1 MTILLCVDNNFGIKF
16 NKRRQSKDKEV
27 IRKIYE
33 ITKGKRLF
41 IDSFSSD
48 LFEKNK
54 VEICDKFPQ
63 NAIDDD
69 YFFTENPEFCDFSKI
84 DKIILFCWNT
94 VYPSDVK
101 FALPKEFKIVTT
113 CEFKGNSHD
122 KITEVIYEK
131 V

>member
-69 YFFTENPEFCDFSKI
+69 CFFTENPEFCDFSKI

-101 FALPKEFKIVTT
+101 FDIDLNEWKLNSTEEFV
-113 CEFKGNSHD
+113 GNSHEC
-122 KITEVIYEK
+122 ITMEVYSK
-131 V
+131 